1 MKSYLK
7 YGTSIAS
14 IASWIIAWEILALTI
29 KSAYLPSPHAVFIA
43 LLYSFLEKDFLGF
56 YLIQHIQASIA
67 RVLYGFLLASALA
80 IPLGLLSGWFRIVD
94 SFSSPIVE
102 IIRPIPPLAWIPF
115 AIYYFGEPF
124 DAVFI
129 VFLGVVFPILLS
141 TISGVKSV
149 DPILIDAA
157 KTLGARGLTLFTK
170 VVIPASVRSITT
182 GIRIGLGVGWMS
194 IVAAEMVGVRG
205 GGLGYYIWAMSEV
218 GRFDL
223 VFSGMIVIGLIGYMM
238 MKILASAE
246 ARLSTWSG
254 ILQEGRVG

>member
-1 MKSYLK
+1 MNKHLK
-7 YGTSIAS
+7 YGINIVS
-14 IASWIIAWEILALTI
+14 IASWIIAWEVLAIAI
-29 KSAYLPSPHAVFIA
+29 KSAYLPTPHSVLIA
-43 LLYSFLEKDFLGF
+43 LLHSFFEKDFLGF
-56 YLIQHIQASIA
+56 YLTQHIYASIT
-67 RVLYGFLLASALA
+67 RVLYGFLLASVLA
-80 IPLGLLSGWFRIVD
+80 IPLGLLSGWFRIVEN
-94 SFSSPIVE
+94 FSSPIVE

-115 AIYYFGEPF
+115 AIYFFGEPF

-141 TISGVKSV
+141 TVSGVKSV

-157 KTLGARGLTLFTK
+157 KTLGARSLTLFTK

-205 GGLGYYIWAMSEV
+205 GGLGFYIWAMSEV

-223 VFSGMIVIGLIGYMM
+223 VFSGMIIIGLIGYAM
-238 MKILASAE
+238 MKILTYAE
-246 ARLSTWSG
+246 ARLSAWTG
-254 ILQEGRVG
+254 ILPEGRM

>member
-1 MKSYLK
+1 MKK
-7 YGTSIAS
+7 YSRYGISITA
-14 IASWIIAWEILALTI
+14 IACWLLAWEILAIAI
-29 KSAYLPSPHAVFIA
+29 KSAYLPTPHSV
-43 LLYSFLEKDFLGF
+43 LLGLISSFFEKDFLGF
-56 YLIQHIQASIA
+56 YITQHIYASLG
-67 RVLYGFLLASALA
+67 RVFYGFVLASVLA
-80 IPLGLLSGWFRIVD
+80 IPLGLLSGWFRTVE
-94 SFSSPIVE
+94 SFSSPIME

-129 VFLGVVFPILLS
+129 VFLGVLFPILLS
-141 TISGVKSV
+141 TVSGVKGV

-157 KTLGARGLTLFTK
+157 KTLGASGTTLFTK

-205 GGLGYYIWAMSEV
+205 GGLGQYIWSMGQV

-223 VFSGMIVIGLIGYMM
+223 VFSGMIIIGSIGYSMV
-238 MKILASAE
+238 KIVGYAE
-246 ARLSTWSG
+246 KRLSAWSG
-254 ILQEGRVG
+254 ILHHEGV